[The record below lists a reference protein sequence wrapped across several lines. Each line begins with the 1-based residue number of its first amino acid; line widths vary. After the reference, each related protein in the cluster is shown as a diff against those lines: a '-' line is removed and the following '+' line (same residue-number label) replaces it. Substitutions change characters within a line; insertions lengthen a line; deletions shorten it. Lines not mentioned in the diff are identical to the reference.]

1 MEHGAEVVRVANDD
15 DHVVG
20 IVLDL
25 KRITFWD
32 MGKRGCATYG
42 RNGVVWVE
50 NSKIQNKNQ
59 IARYGEK
66 GACDIWEKWGCLG
79 GEIKDSKT
87 RIKLR
92 DMGKRGCATYGRNG
106 VVWVEKSNT

>member
-50 NSKIQNKNQ
+50 KSKTPKQELNCEIWGKGGVRHMGEMGLSGWRNQ
-59 IARYGEK
+59 RLQKQELNCEIWGK
-66 GACDIWEKWGCLG
+66 GVCDIWEKW
-79 GEIKDSKT
+79 
-87 RIKLR
+87 
-92 DMGKRGCATYGRNG
+92 
-106 VVWVEKSNT
+106 

>member
-50 NSKIQNKNQ
+50 KSKTP
-59 IARYGEK
+59 
-66 GACDIWEKWGCLG
+66 
-79 GEIKDSKT
+79 KT

-92 DMGKRGCATYGRNG
+92 DMGKRGVRHMGEMLGETGDVASGVNGYIRLASLSTYTR
-106 VVWVEKSNT
+106 